1 MSGLVDERLHLS
13 DSLEKEDRGQ
23 ECGDFLPKNREPRAT
38 PRSYNAEWL
47 GSAPIC
53 AMLLLKH
60 DMNTV
65 LKGKNP

>member
-1 MSGLVDERLHLS
+1 MSGLVVERLHPS
-13 DSLEKEDRGQ
+13 HSLGKEDRGQ
-23 ECGDFLPKNREPRAT
+23 ECGDSQPKDRETRAT

-60 DMNTV
+60 DMNPV